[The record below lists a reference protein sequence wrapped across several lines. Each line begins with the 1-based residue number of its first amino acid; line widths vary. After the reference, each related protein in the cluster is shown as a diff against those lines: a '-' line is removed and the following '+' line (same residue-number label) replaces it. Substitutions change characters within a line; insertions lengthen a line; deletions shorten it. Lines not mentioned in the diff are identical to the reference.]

1 MQAKVS
7 KWSKPIIWVE
17 GIIGAGKTTLA
28 RILGK
33 ALGMRVL
40 EEPVDGNPYLKMFY
54 EDQRRWAYAMQI
66 HLLAVRY
73 GMQQLAAYEAVSGT
87 HNGVLLDRGLPGDR
101 VFARLHTLAGNISP
115 LEWETYQRF
124 YDIMTCSLIPPSMLI
139 FLDVEPEIAFE
150 RVKERNRG
158 AEVGIELGYLQDL
171 RKGYL
176 DLMVEIESGYHPWAR
191 GMEVYRMAWNT
202 DHLPVDPLIEAL
214 KDKYHITEV
223 SPDG

>member
-40 EEPVDGNPYLKMFY
+40 EEPVDSNPYLERFY
-54 EDQRRWAYAMQI
+54 GDPKRWAYAMQI

-101 VFARLHTLAGNISP
+101 VFARLHTLEENISD

-139 FLDVEPEIAFE
+139 FLDVEPEIAHE
-150 RVKERNRG
+150 RVKERSRN
-158 AEVGIELGYLQDL
+158 AEARIPLKYLQDL

-214 KDKYHITEV
+214 KDKYHV
-223 SPDG
+223 

>member
-28 RILGK
+28 RILGE
-33 ALGMRVL
+33 ALNMRVL
-40 EEPVDGNPYLKMFY
+40 EEPVDGNPYLKEFY
-54 EDQRRWAYAMQI
+54 KDPKRWGYPMQI

-73 GMQQLAAYEAVSGT
+73 GMQQLAAYEAVSGESQ
-87 HNGVLLDRGLPGDR
+87 GVLLDRGLPGDR
-101 VFARLHTLAGNISP
+101 VFARMHTLEGNISE

-124 YDIMTCSLIPPSMLI
+124 YDIMTCSLIPPSMMI
-139 FLDVEPEIAFE
+139 FLDVEPEIAYE
-150 RVKERNRG
+150 RVKERSRD
-158 AEVGIELGYLQDL
+158 AESGIPLEYLRDL

-191 GMEVYRMAWNT
+191 GMDVYRMAWNT
-202 DHLPVDPLIEAL
+202 DHLPVEPLIEAL
-214 KDKYHITEV
+214 RDKYHL
-223 SPDG
+223 PA

>member
-1 MQAKVS
+1 MS
-7 KWSKPIIWVE
+7 KWSRPIIWVE

-28 RILGK
+28 RILGD
-33 ALGMRVL
+33 ALAMRVL
-40 EEPVDGNPYLKMFY
+40 EEPVNSNPYLELFY
-54 EDQRRWAYAMQI
+54 EDQKRWAYAMQI

-73 GMQQLAAYEAVSGT
+73 GMQQLAAYEAISGT

-101 VFARLHTLAGNISP
+101 VFARLHTLAGNISE

-124 YDIMTCSLIPPSMLI
+124 YDTMTCSLIPPSMLI
-139 FLDVEPEIAFE
+139 FLDVEPEIAYE
-150 RVKERNRG
+150 RVKERSRN
-158 AEVGIELGYLQDL
+158 AEAGIPLKYLQDL

-214 KDKYHITEV
+214 KDKYHIAEE
-223 SPDG
+223 SND